1 MADFEKI
8 QGNAITQLFNALV
21 QYRTLIKLTLLETD
35 FQGLTRVVGL
45 DHRHNTPHFV
55 IDIPEG
61 FEKAAAHLD
70 TCRMLFE
77 FSGIDHIK
85 YAFTAVGN
93 EIAGKRIYIKMPH
106 ELERQQRR
114 ELFRMDAP
122 SGTHLCFS
130 ETGHQYDLEV
140 LNISIGGSL
149 AALVSS
155 HSDAPKNSPF
165 AVGQKLENVALIF
178 PVEIMQQPIHVD
190 AVQIRRIESD
200 AETGR
205 YEAGFEFCKI
215 SRSEQKRLTDLIY
228 KLQRQQLRHRLP
240 LDL

>member
-8 QGNAITQLFNALV
+8 QGTTITQLFNALV
-21 QYRTLIKLTLLETD
+21 QDKTLLKLTLLETD
-35 FQGLTRVVGL
+35 YQNLARVVGL
-45 DHRHNTPHFV
+45 VRRHNTPHFV

-61 FEKAAAHLD
+61 FEKAATQLD
-70 TCRMLFE
+70 ICRIQFE
-77 FSGIDHIK
+77 FSGIDHIR

-93 EIAGKRIYIKMPH
+93 KIAGKRIYVKMPH

-114 ELFRMDAP
+114 KLFRIDAP
-122 SGTHLCFS
+122 AGTRLCFS
-130 ETGHQYDLEV
+130 EGAHQYDMEV

-155 HSDAPKNSPF
+155 QRSALQNSPF
-165 AVGQKLENVALIF
+165 AVGQRLENVALIF
-178 PVEIMQQPIHVD
+178 PAEIMQQPIQID
-190 AVQIRRIESD
+190 AVQIKRIEKDSE
-200 AETGR
+200 AGR

-215 SRSEQKRLTDLIY
+215 GHSEQKRLTDLIY
-228 KLQRQQLRHRLP
+228 KLQRQHLRHRLP